1 MSEEKPVT
9 SPALVKIVKDLRE
22 FLPEITEQL
31 TMSSGIRPSLEKQL
45 LSLLSA
51 LEETALLQEYS
62 TLDQVLMNW
71 VAQYTEADIPQVI
84 LDLSDFL
91 HSIQTACQQVIQN
104 HPETFDFA
112 ERNFSFEIS
121 ELFFHTQKR
130 LIRIGFEKYVDQQSR
145 TATEIQAMLE
155 KLDQSKSNFISI
167 AAHELKTPLTII
179 EGYSMM
185 LGELLFGNEGFKTYS
200 PYLDG
205 IKKGTERLKQIIQD
219 MIDVSLI
226 DSRMLLL
233 TFQPCLINRLIE
245 TVVEDMKKRA
255 MDRDLLIQF
264 RPIKG
269 TNELIYLDEIRL
281 SQALRNI
288 IENAIKF
295 TPDGG
300 KIEVYGRKLSG
311 FIEIMV
317 EDTGIGVD
325 PEDQPLIFEKFSQL
339 GQVSL
344 HSSGRSKF
352 KGGGAGLGLPIA
364 KGILE
369 AHGGTI
375 WMESE
380 GYDEIRCP
388 GSIFHLMVPIYT
400 QPPQPSAQIFS
411 ELRHQNRNRHRAK
424 NG

>member
-1 MSEEKPVT
+1 MSEKKTIT
-9 SPALVKIVKDLRE
+9 SPDLVKMIKDLQE
-22 FLPEITEQL
+22 CLPEITDQL
-31 TMSSGIRPSLEKQL
+31 TKTSGIRPSLEKQL
-45 LSLLSA
+45 LSLLNA
-51 LEETALLQEYS
+51 LEETALFGEYT
-62 TLDQVLMNW
+62 TLVKILTNW
-71 VAQYTEADIPQVI
+71 VTQYTEADIPQVI

-91 HSIQTACQQVIQN
+91 HSIQIACQQVILN
-104 HPETFDFA
+104 HPGRFDFA
-112 ERNFSFEIS
+112 KQKFSSDIS
-121 ELFFHTQKR
+121 DLFFHTQKR
-130 LIRIGFEKYVDQQSR
+130 LMQIGFEKYVEQQSK
-145 TATEIQAMLE
+145 TAAEIQAMLE

-185 LGELLFGNEGFKTYS
+185 LGDLLSGNEGYKTYS

-219 MIDVSLI
+219 MIDVSMI

-255 MDRDLLIQF
+255 LDRELLIQF

-269 TNELIYLDEIRL
+269 MNELIYLDEIRL

-311 FIEIMV
+311 FVEIMV

-344 HSSGRSKF
+344 HSSGKSKF

-380 GYDEIRCP
+380 GCDEIRCP
-388 GSIFHLMVPIYT
+388 GSIFHLMVPVYT
-400 QPPQPSAQIFS
+400 QPPKPSTQIFS
-411 ELRHQNRNRHRAK
+411 EQQHLNRSNRAK